1 MQGRAQGHLGPPA
14 RPPSPGTAGVLGC
27 LPDTSPSD
35 LQFPVTHHTPVQS
48 TGVSETVANAWTPA
62 PRPRPDSPPHAGF
75 GASVGDAKRKC
86 VVHPEESRRPGGV
99 ACHSEAEALT
109 RTRALRQGAPAGPP
123 RQLPAGG
130 FLRVSESPATF
141 GCLSRE
147 GRGRD
152 GTRSGGRLGRARG
165 DGVASSRRDD
175 WPRAAWGWT
184 RGAASLPARAL
195 PGPPPASLSS
205 LSSPT

>member
-75 GASVGDAKRKC
+75 GARVGDAKRKR

-109 RTRALRQGAPAGPP
+109 GTRALRQGAPAGPP
-123 RQLPAGG
+123 R
-130 FLRVSESPATF
+130 
-141 GCLSRE
+141 
-147 GRGRD
+147 
-152 GTRSGGRLGRARG
+152 
-165 DGVASSRRDD
+165 
-175 WPRAAWGWT
+175 
-184 RGAASLPARAL
+184 AASCRRLPPSL
-195 PGPPPASLSS
+195 GVPGDVWLFVKGGQGAGWDEIGR
-205 LSSPT
+205 